1 MKLATPLVVALL
13 TFALFAVTVSAR
25 AAPNGPAQQ
34 PAGQPPAPPRTSEA
48 ENLFWQSIMNST
60 HPADFE
66 AYLEVFPNG
75 LFRGLAQNRLGTLRT
90 TATPNAA
97 AATGSVSRF
106 SIDFGD
112 DTAAW
117 ARDGECDDIRFEGD
131 GVASVLLLKY
141 RGHDAADCRQL
152 HDEGHVRPFGVDLR
166 SGAIDFGDDA
176 SNRAQD
182 GQCADPRF
190 DGAGMDSFLFD
201 NDRGHDAA
209 DCRRLYDEGRIR
221 LFGVNPIPGR

>member
-1 MKLATPLVVALL
+1 MARSATLTDDRLIGPRGYESPLFGGCSEMKLATPLVVAVL
-13 TFALFAVTVSAR
+13 TFALFAATVSAR

-34 PAGQPPAPPRTSEA
+34 PAGQPPAPSRISEA

-75 LFRGLAQNRLGTLRT
+75 L

-117 ARDGECDDIRFEGD
+117 AQDGECDDIRFEGD

-201 NDRGHDAA
+201 NDRGRLPAA
-209 DCRRLYDEGRIR
+209 VR
-221 LFGVNPIPGR
+221 